1 MTTTDLVPVFSGTLA
16 GQDTPLCNARDLHA
30 ALGVG
35 CDFVTWIKR
44 RIAEYGFVDGEDFIL
59 CSSNLGSKQ
68 RGGHNRTDYHL
79 TLDTAKE
86 LAIVENNE
94 VGRRIRRYLIA
105 LEKDSRAATVP
116 AKLPAPT
123 PPRRIRTRDD
133 LSFTARDSE
142 GRLIN
147 WHVPHDPLENWGEK
161 FAIGQSY
168 LAEIAELAT
177 HDEQEACRSIQYAL
191 SGGCDFGRGDSTT
204 FTNQGWGQECGFAE
218 AIARAVIEALRERRH
233 AQTSAVQ
240 GSAPSLLR
248 SSVLRLSHQPSNL
261 RDQILRVV
269 RQAGKNGLWFSHLA
283 IHCQAFRS
291 MTQEQRLAAVESLI
305 VEGLITVKIGPRGGS
320 SLFLAGF
327 E

>member
-1 MTTTDLVPVFSGTLA
+1 MTTTDLVPVFTGTLA
-16 GQDTPLCNARDLHA
+16 GQTTPLCNARDLHA
-30 ALGVG
+30 ALGVEARFN
-35 CDFVTWIKR
+35 DWIR
-44 RIAEYGFVDGEDFIL
+44 RRLEEYGFIEGEDFYSIL
-59 CSSNLGSKQ
+59 SKT
-68 RGGHNRTDYHL
+68 RGRPATDYHL

-105 LEKDSRAATVP
+105 LEKESRAATVP
-116 AKLPAPT
+116 ANLPAPT

-133 LSFTARDSE
+133 LSFTARDSK

-147 WHVPHDPLENWGEK
+147 WHVPHDPLEHWGEK

-283 IHCQAFRS
+283 IHCRAFRS